1 MRDLFGGWGLSA
13 FVWVGQVAGQGSPVA
28 WEPATITGVA
38 GILLLFVLRTFE
50 RMQTEQRT
58 DRERLV
64 QVIQQNTE
72 SNIRMESKM
81 EDVLRAIVDE
91 RARH

>member
-1 MRDLFGGWGLSA
+1 MRDLVIGWSCSA
-13 FVWVGQVAGQGSPVA
+13 LVWVGQVAGQGSPVP